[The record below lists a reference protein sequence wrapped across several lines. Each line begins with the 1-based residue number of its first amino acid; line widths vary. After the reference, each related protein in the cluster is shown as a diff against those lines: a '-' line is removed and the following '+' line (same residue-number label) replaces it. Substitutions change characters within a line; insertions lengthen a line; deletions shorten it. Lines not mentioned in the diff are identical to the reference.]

1 MSVATTRD
9 VRVEVE
15 SHYDPDRSSPE
26 EQQYLFVYT
35 VTISNLGSE
44 TVQLLSRH
52 WIITDSDGNVE
63 EVKGPGVVGEQPV
76 LKPGDSFS
84 YTSFCPLKTAVGA
97 MHGTYQM
104 RTSAGE
110 TFAAE
115 IAPFGLEVPNV
126 VN

>member
-15 SHYDPDRSSPE
+15 SHFDPDRSSPE

-35 VTISNLGSE
+35 VTITNLGSE

-76 LKPGDSFS
+76 LAPGDSIS

-104 RTSAGE
+104 RTSSGE
-110 TFAAE
+110 MFAAE
-115 IAPFGLEVPNV
+115 IAPFGLEVPHV